1 MSDKT
6 SIEWT
11 RSDDGT
17 PGATWNPI
25 RGCRRVS
32 EGCRHCYA
40 ERVAARFSGPGQP
53 YEGLAEMTPSG
64 PRWTGAVRLIE
75 NVLNQPLQWK
85 RPRRIFVNS
94 MSDLFYE
101 GLTDD
106 DIWRIFA
113 VMAAASQH
121 TFQILTKRAER
132 MQTFL
137 SDPEARYKLDGACD
151 ALAGRMGWC
160 HADNWLWP
168 LSNVW
173 IGISVEDQRTA
184 DERIPHL
191 LKTPAAIRWISA
203 EPLLGPVNLMPYL
216 DGLDWIVAGGES
228 GPEARPVHIEW
239 LRSLRDQCQKAEVAF
254 FFKQWGE
261 YIPRIQISE
270 FGSAPYNPSLWGWRV
285 REEWLSKIK
294 NKDWGCLD
302 INGNYLRET
311 TTWNGNQNEPED
323 DYEITVYRVGKVIA
337 GRSLD
342 GQEWNE
348 YPV

>member
-6 SIEWT
+6 KIEWT
-11 RSDDGT
+11 E
-17 PGATWNPI
+17 ATWNPI

-40 ERVAARFSGPGQP
+40 ERVAARFSSPGQP

-64 PRWTGAVRLIE
+64 PRWTGVVRLIE
-75 NVLNQPLQWK
+75 TVLDQPLRWK
-85 RPRRIFVNS
+85 KPRRIFVNS

-101 GLTDD
+101 GLADN

-113 VMAAASQH
+113 VMAAAPQH

-132 MQTFL
+132 MRMFL
-137 SDPEARYKLDGACD
+137 SDPEARYKLDEACEV
-151 ALAGRMGWC
+151 LARMGWC
-160 HADNWLWP
+160 HADNWTWP

-173 IGISVEDQRTA
+173 VGVSVEDQRTA

-203 EPLLGPVNLMPYL
+203 EPLLGSIDLTSYL
-216 DGLDWIVAGGES
+216 DNLDWIVAGGES
-228 GPEARPVHIEW
+228 GPKARPMHLEW
-239 LRSLRDQCQKAEVAF
+239 PRLLRDQCNQAGVSF

-261 YIPRIQISE
+261 YIPLMQIAKFERIRPDLPI
-270 FGSAPYNPSLWGWRV
+270 LGWNTNGD
-285 REEWLSKIK
+285 WLDKIADK
-294 NKDWGCLD
+294 EWGCLG
-302 INGNYLRET
+302 INGNYRRET
-311 TTWNGNQNEPED
+311 TTWNGNQNLPED
-323 DYEITVYRVGKVIA
+323 DYEITIYRVGKAVA